1 MESKLFKNNMAST
14 DRKNKNTH
22 PYHNMAAIPPPSCL
36 KSTFSKIPTF
46 FMYWMIKMNK
56 MVNDAA

>member
-36 KSTFSKIPTF
+36 KSTFSKIPTI
-46 FMYWMIKMNK
+46 FMY
-56 MVNDAA
+56 

>member
-22 PYHNMAAIPPPSCL
+22 PYHNMAAIPPPQLSEEYIFKNSNL
-36 KSTFSKIPTF
+36 F
-46 FMYWMIKMNK
+46 Y
-56 MVNDAA
+56 VLND

>member
-22 PYHNMAAIPPPSCL
+22 PYHNMAAIPPQLSEECIFKNSNL
-36 KSTFSKIPTF
+36 F
-46 FMYWMIKMNK
+46 YVLN
-56 MVNDAA
+56 N

>member
-22 PYHNMAAIPPPSCL
+22 PYHNMAAIPPPPPPPPQLSEEYIFKNSNL
-36 KSTFSKIPTF
+36 F
-46 FMYWMIKMNK
+46 Y
-56 MVNDAA
+56 VLND

>member
-22 PYHNMAAIPPPSCL
+22 PYHNMAAIPPSPPVVWRVHFQKFQPFLC
-36 KSTFSKIPTF
+36 IE
-46 FMYWMIKMNK
+46 
-56 MVNDAA
+56 